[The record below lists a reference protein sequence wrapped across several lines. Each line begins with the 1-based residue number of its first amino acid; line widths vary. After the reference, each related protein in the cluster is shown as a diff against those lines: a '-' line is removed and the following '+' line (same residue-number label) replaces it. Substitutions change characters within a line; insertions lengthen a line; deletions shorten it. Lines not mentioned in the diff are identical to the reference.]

1 MKAEGK
7 DGIKDKMI
15 RGKKV
20 ENRQVYF
27 ALFNFIL
34 H

>member
-15 RGKKV
+15 RDKKD